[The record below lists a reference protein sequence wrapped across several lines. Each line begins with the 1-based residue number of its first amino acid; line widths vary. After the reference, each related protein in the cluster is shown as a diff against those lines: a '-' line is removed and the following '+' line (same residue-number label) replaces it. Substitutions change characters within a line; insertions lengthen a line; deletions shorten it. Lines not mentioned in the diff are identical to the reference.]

1 MKYNN
6 LLHRVME
13 HVGCHGI
20 MSKKLNKITLA
31 KSSKGRFSLIFCEA
45 NNHNKLEMAAK
56 QLGVDVD
63 ARKPV

>member
-1 MKYNN
+1 MKYDN
-6 LLHRVME
+6 LLHRVMQ
-13 HVGCHGI
+13 HVGSHGV
-20 MSKKLNKITLA
+20 MSKKLYKFAPT